1 MKIPNNAVTTNGV
14 KLAVWQVF
22 VRVFV
27 CVIKHKVPLV
37 LEDTY
42 EVRNGA
48 RFVRYSLN

>member
-1 MKIPNNAVTTNGV
+1 VKIPNNAVATNGV

-27 CVIKHKVPLV
+27 CVIKHKVLLV
-37 LEDTY
+37 LEDIF

-48 RFVRYSLN
+48 RFVRYFLN